1 MWRLPLHQ
9 PYAKMLESKV
19 ADLNNVGSGP
29 FAGAILAALFLERF
43 VDKSIPWAH
52 LDVMAWN
59 PSSKPGRP
67 EGGEALGMR
76 AVFAYL
82 EGRYANKS

>member
-1 MWRLPLHQ
+1 
-9 PYAKMLESKV
+9 V

-43 VDKSIPWAH
+43 VEKTIPWAH

-59 PSSKPGRP
+59 LSSKPGQP

-76 AVFAYL
+76 AVYSYL
-82 EGRYANKS
+82 ESRYGKIA

>member
-1 MWRLPLHQ
+1 
-9 PYAKMLESKV
+9 V
-19 ADLNNVGSGP
+19 ADLNNVGGGP

-43 VDKSIPWAH
+43 VEKTTPWAH

-76 AVFAYL
+76 AVYSYL
-82 EGRYANKS
+82 ENRYAKSA

>member
-1 MWRLPLHQ
+1 
-9 PYAKMLESKV
+9 
-19 ADLNNVGSGP
+19 
-29 FAGAILAALFLERF
+29 LFLERF
-43 VDKSIPWAH
+43 VEKTIPWAH

-76 AVFAYL
+76 AVYSYL
-82 EGRYANKS
+82 ESRYGKIA